1 MQPTHALSADASGKS
16 CKKMKVENMKN
27 EKLQCVSEY
36 DRDAPTTTSID
47 TQDQRKDKRKKS
59 VKSRRPASRECEAA
73 REVRVDLQ
81 GSDLWKSFHEIGTE
95 MIITKAGRRMFPS
108 VRVKVHNLDPVQQYS
123 IAMDIMP
130 VDSMRYRYVYHSSQ
144 WMVAGNTDHSCVPP
158 HLYVHPDSPCSGETW
173 MRQVISFDR
182 VKLTNN
188 EMDDKGHIIL
198 KSMHKYR
205 PRIHV
210 ILHSPLERLS
220 QTLVSLPADD
230 VYTTSFPETQFTT
243 VTAYQNQQITKLK
256 IDRNPFAKGFRERN
270 GGVLDGMLES
280 YSWHSPFNLD
290 FKSFATELQ
299 GRCYGPPASF
309 GITSSVPSFLP
320 SSFSPAALPI
330 TFTSPQCCN
339 ILPSNSFLTYRAYC
353 SICLSKLSSCTALRP
368 VLDLPFMTALQVK
381 KGDSCR
387 SRWLQDSTTR
397 STSEH
402 PVHSISAG
410 WDSGDYQA
418 QKDNREPAFVSSY
431 NYSFPLS
438 HHFPLSMF
446 TKCP

>member
-1 MQPTHALSADASGKS
+1 M
-16 CKKMKVENMKN
+16 
-27 EKLQCVSEY
+27 
-36 DRDAPTTTSID
+36 
-47 TQDQRKDKRKKS
+47 
-59 VKSRRPASRECEAA
+59 
-73 REVRVDLQ
+73 
-81 GSDLWKSFHEIGTE
+81 
-95 MIITKAGRRMFPS
+95 
-108 VRVKVHNLDPVQQYS
+108 YS
-123 IAMDIMP
+123 
-130 VDSMRYRYVYHSSQ
+130 
-144 WMVAGNTDHSCVPP
+144 
-158 HLYVHPDSPCSGETW
+158 
-173 MRQVISFDR
+173 
-182 VKLTNN
+182 
-188 EMDDKGHIIL
+188 
-198 KSMHKYR
+198 
-205 PRIHV
+205 
-210 ILHSPLERLS
+210 
-220 QTLVSLPADD
+220 
-230 VYTTSFPETQFTT
+230 
-243 VTAYQNQQITKLK
+243 
-256 IDRNPFAKGFRERN
+256 
-270 GGVLDGMLES
+270 
-280 YSWHSPFNLD
+280 FNLT
-290 FKSFATELQ
+290 A

>member
-270 GGVLDGMLES
+270 G
-280 YSWHSPFNLD
+280 
-290 FKSFATELQ
+290 
-299 GRCYGPPASF
+299 
-309 GITSSVPSFLP
+309 
-320 SSFSPAALPI
+320 
-330 TFTSPQCCN
+330 
-339 ILPSNSFLTYRAYC
+339 
-353 SICLSKLSSCTALRP
+353 
-368 VLDLPFMTALQVK
+368 
-381 KGDSCR
+381 
-387 SRWLQDSTTR
+387 
-397 STSEH
+397 
-402 PVHSISAG
+402 
-410 WDSGDYQA
+410 
-418 QKDNREPAFVSSY
+418 
-431 NYSFPLS
+431 
-438 HHFPLSMF
+438 
-446 TKCP
+446 